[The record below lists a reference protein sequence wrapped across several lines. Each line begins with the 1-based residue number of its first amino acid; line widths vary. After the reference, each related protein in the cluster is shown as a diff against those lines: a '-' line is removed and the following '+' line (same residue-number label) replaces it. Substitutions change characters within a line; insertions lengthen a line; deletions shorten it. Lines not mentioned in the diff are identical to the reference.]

1 MSSLAPPY
9 IDLGV
14 PVDVWATQRPSN
26 SIADIAF
33 TPISEDGIELTND
46 YEPVLYQAN
55 RALMTAN
62 AAQEIADLQTRNHA
76 TTAYSTLDCHATP
89 LFPTFNG
96 QRSVDCTIREARKFP
111 PRTLYPS
118 EMVAQPV
125 PPLGYPPE
133 EVMGMPG
140 YYQAAVET
148 PVVVPGYGAGG
159 HGGCGMRAD
168 TGRQTRDEEG
178 LKKNG
183 VTEDAAA
190 PPAANPQPAT
200 DVKRGKAFARN
211 MVNSVRGTVYD
222 LAHWSELPPSAS
234 GESSTKVLAY
244 AVTRDSRTGYLMLW
258 YALFT
263 LIVALIGAA
272 VNMGCKK

>member
-9 IDLGV
+9 VELGV
-14 PVDVWATQRPSN
+14 DVDVWRTHRPSS

-33 TPISEDGIELTND
+33 TPISETGIELTND

-55 RALMTAN
+55 RSLMTAN

-96 QRSVDCTIREARKFP
+96 QRAVDCTIREARKFP

-133 EVMGMPG
+133 EVMGLSG
-140 YYQAAVET
+140 YYDSPPMQ
-148 PVVVPGYGAGG
+148 PVVVPSFT
-159 HGGCGMRAD
+159 RARVAS
-168 TGRQTRDEEG
+168 TPKPTHPTSRAAHSHSSTSLPSEKKDEVSQG
-178 LKKNG
+178 
-183 VTEDAAA
+183 
-190 PPAANPQPAT
+190 
-200 DVKRGKAFARN
+200 KRFARN
-211 MVNSVRGTVYD
+211 MVNSVRGTFYD
-222 LAHWSELPPSAS
+222 LAHWKELPPSVA
-234 GESSTKVLAY
+234 GESSTKVVAY
-244 AVTRDSRTGYLMLW
+244 AVGRDDRTGYWMLW

-263 LIVALIGAA
+263 LLIALIGMA
-272 VNMGCKK
+272 VSIGCKSKS

>member
-14 PVDVWATQRPSN
+14 PVDVWATERPSN

-62 AAQEIADLQTRNHA
+62 ASQEIADLQTRNHA

-96 QRSVDCTIREARKFP
+96 QRAVDCTIREARKFP

-133 EVMGMPG
+133 QVMGTPG
-140 YYQAAVET
+140 YYAAAVET
-148 PVVVPGYGAGG
+148 PVVVPGYGRG
-159 HGGCGMRAD
+159 GGCGGVRPSVGTLPPLQKKTD
-168 TGRQTRDEEG
+168 VDEDEPAPG
-178 LKKNG
+178 AAAPG
-183 VTEDAAA
+183 AAA
-190 PPAANPQPAT
+190 PPT
-200 DVKRGKAFARN
+200 RGKSFARN
-211 MVNSVRGTVYD
+211 MVNSVRGTAYD
-222 LAHWSELPPSAS
+222 LAHWSELPPASA
-234 GESSTKVLAY
+234 GESSSKVLAY

-263 LIVALIGAA
+263 LLVALIGAA
-272 VNMGCKK
+272 VKLGCKQ

>member
-9 IDLGV
+9 IELGV
-14 PVDVWATQRPSN
+14 DVDVWATQRPS
-26 SIADIAF
+26 SSVADIAF

-76 TTAYSTLDCHATP
+76 TTAYSTLDCYATP

-96 QRSVDCTIREARKFP
+96 QRAVDCSIREARKFP

-133 EVMGMPG
+133 EVMGMSG
-140 YYQAAVET
+140 YYQTAPMQ
-148 PVVVPGYGAGG
+148 PVVVPSPPPPSYYR
-159 HGGCGMRAD
+159 MRANVKD
-168 TGRQTRDEEG
+168 
-178 LKKNG
+178 
-183 VTEDAAA
+183 VAAAA
-190 PPAANPQPAT
+190 PETAEKKNEVTQG
-200 DVKRGKAFARN
+200 KRFARN
-211 MVNSVRGTVYD
+211 MVNSVRGTFYD
-222 LAHWSELPPSAS
+222 LAHWNQLPPTVAGETS
-234 GESSTKVLAY
+234 GKVLAY
-244 AVTRDSRTGYLMLW
+244 AVARDERTGYWMLW

-263 LIVALIGAA
+263 LIVALIGMA
-272 VNMGCKK
+272 VSAGCKSKSG

>member
-9 IDLGV
+9 VELGV
-14 PVDVWATQRPSN
+14 DVDVWATHRPSS

-33 TPISEDGIELTND
+33 TPISETGIELTND

-55 RALMTAN
+55 RSLMTAN

-96 QRSVDCTIREARKFP
+96 QRAVDCTIREARKFP

-133 EVMGMPG
+133 QVMGMSG
-140 YYQAAVET
+140 YYQAAPMQ
-148 PVVVPGYGAGG
+148 PVVVPPPPRYP
-159 HGGCGMRAD
+159 HMR
-168 TGRQTRDEEG
+168 
-178 LKKNG
+178 L
-183 VTEDAAA
+183 
-190 PPAANPQPAT
+190 PAARASLEPRAPKKPVQSEKKD
-200 DVKRGKAFARN
+200 DVSQGKRFARN
-211 MVNSVRGTVYD
+211 MVNSVRGTFYD
-222 LAHWSELPPSAS
+222 LAHWKELPPTQA
-234 GESSTKVLAY
+234 GASSTKVVAY
-244 AVTRDSRTGYLMLW
+244 AVGRDERSGYWMLW

-263 LIVALIGAA
+263 LIVALIGMA
-272 VNMGCKK
+272 VSAGCKSKS